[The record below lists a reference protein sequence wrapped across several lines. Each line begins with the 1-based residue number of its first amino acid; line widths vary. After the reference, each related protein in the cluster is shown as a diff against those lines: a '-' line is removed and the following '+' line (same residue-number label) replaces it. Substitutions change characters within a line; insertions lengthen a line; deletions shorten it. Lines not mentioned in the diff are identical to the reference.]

1 MLLPLLQ
8 LLRFLQWDSKKI
20 RIIRGVEP
28 LFFYIN
34 LKGEEKI
41 MNTKSKLTILGLVFS
56 AIGAI
61 ASFGGNFISDKKSS
75 LELDEKVR
83 KEVKKQINNLSK
95 GE

>member
-1 MLLPLLQ
+1 
-8 LLRFLQWDSKKI
+8 
-20 RIIRGVEP
+20 
-28 LFFYIN
+28 
-34 LKGEEKI
+34 

-83 KEVKKQINNLSK
+83 KEVKKQINDLSK

>member
-1 MLLPLLQ
+1 
-8 LLRFLQWDSKKI
+8 
-20 RIIRGVEP
+20 
-28 LFFYIN
+28 
-34 LKGEEKI
+34 

-61 ASFGGNFISDKKSS
+61 ASFGGNLNTKKKSS

>member
-1 MLLPLLQ
+1 
-8 LLRFLQWDSKKI
+8 
-20 RIIRGVEP
+20 
-28 LFFYIN
+28 
-34 LKGEEKI
+34 

-61 ASFGGNFISDKKSS
+61 ASFVGNFISDKQNS

>member
-1 MLLPLLQ
+1 MPLLQ
-8 LLRFLQWDSKKI
+8 LLQYLQWDSKKI
-20 RIIRGVEP
+20 KIIRGVV
-28 LFFYIN
+28 LFFFYIN